1 MSPGISHLDDALERV
16 SRLRE
21 QLLADADAP
30 HRAERIAVLFESEA
44 RVWAQ
49 LFDLARTRLV
59 WRAALAAEARARA
72 EARIWWRRAVAE
84 AAPDVIVHVPAPVLV
99 EPVDRGVA
107 V

>member
-1 MSPGISHLDDALERV
+1 MSARISHLDDALERV

-21 QLLADADAP
+21 QLLADVDAP

-44 RVWAQ
+44 RVWSQ

-72 EARIWWRRAVAE
+72 EAHIWWRRAVAE
-84 AAPDVIVHVPAPVLV
+84 TAPDVIA
-99 EPVDRGVA
+99 RFAVA
-107 V
+107 ERPQPSDARLAV